1 MLPWWLAEA
10 AGKANG
16 WGRRSNPALRRR
28 SEAGEGIPGASPSR
42 RGSGK
47 PHAGA
52 QPLGDPVRERA
63 QRSGPAGAERTQGP
77 GHTAS
82 ADRAPPWLLVGRALA
97 RGAGRVQR
105 FLHELRP
112 RSLSAQDF
120 RIAMAGGLV
129 PAPLCGSA
137 WYAAGA
143 RGASPR
149 RSVDPAREGVTARH
163 QTGRSYISE
172 RVGLTGHTTVVA

>member
-63 QRSGPAGAERTQGP
+63 QRSGPAGAERTR
-77 GHTAS
+77 S
-82 ADRAPPWLLVGRALA
+82 EERRVGKEC
-97 RGAGRVQR
+97 V
-105 FLHELRP
+105 
-112 RSLSAQDF
+112 
-120 RIAMAGGLV
+120 I
-129 PAPLCGSA
+129 
-137 WYAAGA
+137 
-143 RGASPR
+143 
-149 RSVDPAREGVTARH
+149 
-163 QTGRSYISE
+163 
-172 RVGLTGHTTVVA
+172 RVGLGGRRIIKKIM